1 MLLLWVWSNIPHIP
15 CKNELCQQQSCLSW
29 AACCTRVRREQGA
42 QDQETELH
50 PGAFYVTLAERLVKG
65 SSISSASPSPPPRT
79 LPFPGDKLNSL
90 ELLQLCGIRN
100 TGRHMDGTAAVG
112 DLFVCRFG
120 AGIA

>member
-1 MLLLWVWSNIPHIP
+1 
-15 CKNELCQQQSCLSW
+15 
-29 AACCTRVRREQGA
+29 
-42 QDQETELH
+42 
-50 PGAFYVTLAERLVKG
+50 VTLAERLVKG
-65 SSISSASPSPPPRT
+65 SSISSAPLSPPPRS

-100 TGRHMDGTAAVG
+100 TGRHMDGTAAAG